1 MPSASHPQT
10 SMNSL
15 LQDTEE
21 LAVAE
26 AVISIE
32 IKNLEDGI
40 QNII

>member
-1 MPSASHPQT
+1 MLSTSYPQT

-26 AVISIE
+26 AVISI
-32 IKNLEDGI
+32 
-40 QNII
+40 